1 MTHRVEPNAKG
12 VVVRQTAT
20 VKRKLVPVRRLK
32 SVTVH
37 TKREPIRISVNERM
51 QEDRFARA
59 EGLYDFWAKKFEA
72 SLGLAYVPK
81 SKPADLGHIDDILDD
96 IVDPLKIERMM
107 VLLLTHDELAWVAQ
121 KNLAWLAKAR
131 NRTYIA
137 PLMMRRTRTAE
148 FAGQRTQTTKITFRG
163 S

>member
-12 VVVRQTAT
+12 VIVRRAVA

-37 TKREPIRISVNERM
+37 TKRDPIRISVDERM
-51 QEDRFARA
+51 QEDRFAHA
-59 EGLYDFWAKKFEA
+59 EDLYDFWSEKFE
-72 SLGLAYVPK
+72 SKLGVAYVPK

-96 IVDPLKIERMM
+96 INDPAKIKRMM

-131 NRTYIA
+131 NRTFIA
-137 PLMMRRTRTAE
+137 PLMIKRTRTAE
-148 FAGQRTQTTKITFRG
+148 FAGERTLTTKITFRG

>member
-12 VVVRQTAT
+12 VVVRQAVT

-37 TKREPIRISVNERM
+37 TKREPIRISVDERM
-51 QEDRFARA
+51 QEDRFAHA
-59 EGLYDFWAKKFEA
+59 EELYYFWAQKFEA
-72 SLGLAYVPK
+72 NLGIAYVPK
-81 SKPADLGHIDDILDD
+81 SKPADLGHLDDILDD
-96 IVDPLKIERMM
+96 IKDPVKIRRMM
-107 VLLLTHDELAWVAQ
+107 MLLITHKELAWVAQ

-131 NRTYIA
+131 NRTFIA
-137 PLMMRRTRTAE
+137 PLMLKTTRTAE
-148 FAGQRTQTTKITFRG
+148 FSGQRTQTTKITFRG

>member
-1 MTHRVEPNAKG
+1 MTHQVEPDAKG
-12 VVVRQTAT
+12 VVVRRAVT
-20 VKRKLVPVRRLK
+20 VKKKPVPVRRLR

-37 TKREPIRISVNERM
+37 TKREPIRISVDERM
-51 QEDRFARA
+51 QEDRFAHA
-59 EGLYDFWAKKFEA
+59 EELYDFWAAKFEA
-72 SLGLAYVPK
+72 KLSIAYVPK
-81 SKPADLGHIDDILDD
+81 SKPADLGHIDDIIDD
-96 IVDPLKIERMM
+96 IDDLAKIKKMM
-107 VLLLTHDELAWVAQ
+107 TLLLTHKELAWVAQ

-137 PLMMRRTRTAE
+137 PLMLKTTRTAE

>member
-12 VVVRQTAT
+12 VVVRRNVA
-20 VKRKLVPVRRLK
+20 VRKKLVPVRRLK

-37 TKREPIRISVNERM
+37 TKREPTRVSVAERM
-51 QEDRFARA
+51 QEDRFAHA
-59 EGLYDFWAKKFEA
+59 EELYDFWAEKFEA
-72 SLGLAYVPK
+72 KLSLAYVPK

-96 IVDPLKIERMM
+96 IPDPARVKKMM
-107 VLLLTHDELAWVAQ
+107 LLLLTHKELAWVAQ

-131 NRTYIA
+131 NRTFIA
-137 PLMMRRTRTAE
+137 PLMLKTTRTAE